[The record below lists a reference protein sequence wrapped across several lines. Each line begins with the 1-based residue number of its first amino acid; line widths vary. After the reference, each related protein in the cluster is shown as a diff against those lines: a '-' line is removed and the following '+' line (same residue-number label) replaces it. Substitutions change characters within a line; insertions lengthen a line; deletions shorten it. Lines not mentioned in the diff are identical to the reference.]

1 MKASKGDLMKKLS
14 RFVGIFLISALTISM
29 FAAFAGSVVKAQ
41 RDMKDRTFETS
52 EALPAREL
60 DKYIVYEMDEEL
72 KWELD
77 IDLLREQDQDIQR
90 EQDQDYQAETHEDSD
105 GGFQSELSSNPRNKI
120 GSYVTDTP
128 F

>member
-1 MKASKGDLMKKLS
+1 MKKLS

-52 EALPAREL
+52 EVLPAREL

-90 EQDQDYQAETHEDSD
+90 EQDQDYNAETHEDS
-105 GGFQSELSSNPRNKI
+105 GSTSFQTELSGNPRNKI
-120 GSYVTDTP
+120 GSYVIDTP